1 MNSKVIIFGDSQ
13 YSLFLYETIKRE
25 KCADVLAFTLSRD
38 YIKNCEIECT
48 PVIAFEDLDQHFDM
62 SRCEIALTIG
72 YKKMNDNRKKI
83 FDLCKE
89 RGYHLFTYISKNA
102 LCYSDDIGEGSIVL
116 PGSFIGP
123 FVRIGK
129 ACCVHVDVWLS
140 HNISVG
146 DFTYIAGGTMV
157 GGTATIGESCFIG
170 MSCTIKNG
178 VHMGDRTFLGAN
190 SYLSEDSLEG
200 KAYVGSPA
208 QNPNNIRSEMMMAFV
223 E

>member
-1 MNSKVIIFGDSQ
+1 MKHKVIIFGDSL
-13 YSLFLYETIKRE
+13 YSLFLYETLKRE
-25 KCADVLAFTLSRD
+25 GCADVVAFTLNKE
-38 YIKNCEIECT
+38 YIKKNEIYGV
-48 PVIAFEDLDQHFDM
+48 PVIPFESLDSSFNM
-62 SRCEIALTIG
+62 SECEIALTIG
-72 YKKMNDNRKKI
+72 YRKLNDNRKRIYNECKI
-83 FDLCKE
+83 
-89 RGYHLFTYISKNA
+89 RGYRLYTYVSKNA
-102 LCYSDDIGEGSIVL
+102 MCYSDDIGEGSIIL
-116 PGSFIGP
+116 PGSYIGP
-123 FVRIGK
+123 FVKVGK
-129 ACCVHVDVWLS
+129 ACCIHIDVWLS
-140 HNISVG
+140 HDISVG

-157 GGTATIGESCFIG
+157 GGTATIGNSCFIG